1 MSNRRAAAQPEIATA
16 DAPKP
21 GMLAPFTALDRRIWL
36 LALARCINTMGF
48 SLVMPF
54 MAMHLVEDRGASGA
68 LYGGIYLVA
77 GLVAALGQ
85 GISGELSDRIG
96 RRKVMVS
103 GLAARAVNLAA
114 LGVAVL
120 DASPIWVIGLLVI
133 TNGLLRSQFE
143 PAASAAVTELAK
155 PDERVAAFGLQRIG
169 LNVGWAVG
177 PALGGFLASQ
187 SYGALFFVAA
197 PATLLTILAVLP
209 VKDRPSIRIAAVPEK
224 RPRLTPRA
232 ATEALRENR
241 IFATYLVLVLL
252 GSVMT
257 VQIFSTLSLYAS
269 TMLAFTKADV
279 GLLYTVNGLAV
290 VLFQV
295 PAVAIAKPWGMRRA
309 LFVGA
314 LLYAVAYVIF
324 GSAATFPGM
333 AFGMAVLTAGEVIFA
348 PALSDT
354 AATLGDPAR
363 MGRAFGLFGLAQTL
377 GVSLGPLVGGLAFD
391 HLRTEPLVMWG
402 LMAAG
407 MVLVGLA
414 YSRFGRRERVFERMP
429 VG

>member
-1 MSNRRAAAQPEIATA
+1 MPTRRAAAQHETTTGDPQRPSLLE
-16 DAPKP
+16 
-21 GMLAPFTALDRRIWL
+21 PFTRLDRRIWL

-54 MAMHLVEDRGASGA
+54 MAIHIVEDRGATGA
-68 LYGGIYLVA
+68 LYGAIYLVG
-77 GLVAALGQ
+77 GLVAAVGQ

-114 LGVAVL
+114 LGAAVL
-120 DASPIWVIGLLVI
+120 VSAPIWVIGVLVI

-143 PAASAAVTELAK
+143 PAASAAVTELAP

-177 PALGGFLASQ
+177 PALGGFLASH
-187 SYGALFFVAA
+187 SYGTLFFVAA
-197 PATLLTILAVLP
+197 PATLLTIFAVLP
-209 VKDRPSIRIAAVPEK
+209 VKDRPRLAAVPQK
-224 RPRLTPRA
+224 RPKLEMRA
-232 ATEALRENR
+232 AIDVLRQQR
-241 IFATYLVLVLL
+241 IFASYLVLVLL
-252 GSVMT
+252 GSVLT
-257 VQIFSTLSLYAS
+257 VQIFSTLSLYTS
-269 TMLAFTKADV
+269 SMLGFTKADV

-314 LLYAVAYVIF
+314 LLYAAAYVVF
-324 GSAATFPGM
+324 GSSATFAGM
-333 AFGMAVLTAGEVIFA
+333 AVGMAVLTAGEVIFA

-363 MGRAFGLFGLAQTL
+363 MGRAFGLFGLMQTL
-377 GVSLGPLVGGLAFD
+377 GISLGPLVGGIAFD
-391 HLRTEPLVMWG
+391 HLRAEPLLMWG
-402 LMAAG
+402 TMAAG
-407 MVLVGLA
+407 MVLVGIA
-414 YSRFGRRERVFERMP
+414 YARFGRRERVFERMQM
-429 VG
+429 G

>member
-1 MSNRRAAAQPEIATA
+1 MSNRRAAAQPAIATE

-54 MAMHLVEDRGASGA
+54 MAMHLVEDRGATGVVYGA
-68 LYGGIYLVA
+68 IYLVA
-77 GLVAALGQ
+77 GLIAALGQ

-103 GLAARAVNLAA
+103 GLAARAENLAA

-120 DASPIWVIGLLVI
+120 DAAPIWVIGGLVI
-133 TNGLLRSQFE
+133 TNGLLRAQFE

-197 PATLLTILAVLP
+197 PATLLTIFAVLP
-209 VKDRPSIRIAAVPEK
+209 VKDRPRIAAVAEK
-224 RPRLTPRA
+224 RPRLTSHA
-232 ATEALRENR
+232 AIDALRENR
-241 IFATYLVLVLL
+241 VFAKYLVLVLL

-269 TMLAFTKADV
+269 TMLGFTKADV

-324 GSAATFPGM
+324 GAAATFPGM

-363 MGRAFGLFGLAQTL
+363 MGRAFGLFGLMQTL
-377 GVSLGPLVGGLAFD
+377 GVSLGPLVGGIAFD
-391 HLRTEPLVMWG
+391 HLRTEPLFMWG

-407 MVLVGLA
+407 MVLVGFA
-414 YSRFGRRERVFERMP
+414 YSRFGRRERVFEQMP